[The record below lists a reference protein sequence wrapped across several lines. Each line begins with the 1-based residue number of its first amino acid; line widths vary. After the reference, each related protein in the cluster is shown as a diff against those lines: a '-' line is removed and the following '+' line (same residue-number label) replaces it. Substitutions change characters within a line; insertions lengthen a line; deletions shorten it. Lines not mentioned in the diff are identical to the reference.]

1 MSVAAAFEQVATSPP
16 VVWRAN
22 DEPIESFRWDEAD
35 RSIVRIVR
43 TRFGSEVE
51 SRIHSMHTPK
61 SKDLAAEFDAAW
73 LRASERPKL
82 PEGVA
87 VRFAD
92 LFAGCGAMSIG
103 VVEACRA
110 LGKTAHPMFAADMN
124 RKALGVYKE
133 NFTPTRSASDPIEHE
148 LDSPIGSALSNKERA
163 LKKRVGEIDLV
174 VGGPPCQGNS
184 DLNNHTRR
192 RDPKNELYLRM
203 VRFAEVF
210 EPATIII
217 ENVRGVLHD
226 QNNVVGVAQEALE
239 RFDYTVEVLMMPGE
253 DLGVPQ
259 RRRRVFLLAS
269 KDKLPPLGGEF
280 ARYRQPS
287 RSFAWACGDLIKA
300 NAHPLLDATGTPSA
314 TNKRRIDYLF
324 DNDCYDLPNSERPS
338 CHRDKEHSYNSVY
351 GRMTWNAP
359 APTITTGFG
368 SMGQGRYVHP
378 KQRRTITP
386 HEAARLQFIPDFF
399 TFSNSNRA
407 AVAEMIGNAVP
418 PKMAYVATLHLL
430 R

>member
-1 MSVAAAFEQVATSPP
+1 MSVAAVFEQVPTSPAAAWP
-16 VVWRAN
+16 AN
-22 DEPIESFRWDEAD
+22 DGPIESFRWDEAD
-35 RSIVRIVR
+35 GAIVR
-43 TRFGSEVE
+43 TVRDRGGHGIE
-51 SRIHSMHTPK
+51 SRIQLRHPPK
-61 SKDLAAEFDAAW
+61 SKDLGAEFDAAW
-73 LRASERPKL
+73 LRAPERPKL
-82 PEGVA
+82 RDAVD

-124 RKALGVYKE
+124 GKALDVYKE
-133 NFTPTRSASDPIEHE
+133 NFTPKRSASDPIEYD
-148 LDSPIGSALSNKERA
+148 LDSPIGSAPSEREKA
-163 LKKRVGEIDLV
+163 LKKRVGKIDLV

-192 RDPKNELYLRM
+192 RDPKNALYLRM

-210 EPATIII
+210 DPSSIII

-226 QNNVVGVAQEALE
+226 ENDVVGVAQRALE
-239 RFDYTVEVLMMPGE
+239 HHGYTVEVLVIPGE

-269 KDKLPPLGGEF
+269 KKELTPLGEQLGW
-280 ARYRQPS
+280 YRQPS
-287 RSFAWACGDLIKA
+287 RSFAWACRDLVKTTT
-300 NAHPLLDATGTPSA
+300 HPLLDAPGIPSA

-351 GRMTWNAP
+351 GRMRWNTP

-399 TFSNSNRA
+399 TFGDSNRA
-407 AVAEMIGNAVP
+407 AIAEMIGNAVP
-418 PKMAYVATLHLL
+418 PKMAYVAALHLL

>member
-1 MSVAAAFEQVATSPP
+1 MSVAVVEQVPTSPA
-16 VVWRAN
+16 WRAN
-22 DEPIESFRWDEAD
+22 NKPIESFRWNEAD
-35 RSIVRIVR
+35 RTFVRTVR
-43 TRFGSEVE
+43 TRFDSEVE
-51 SRIHSMHTPK
+51 SRIHSMHPPTLK
-61 SKDLAAEFDAAW
+61 NLAAEFDAAW
-73 LRASERPKL
+73 LRASERPKSADA
-82 PEGVA
+82 VD

-124 RKALGVYKE
+124 RKALDVYKA
-133 NFTPTRSASDPIEHE
+133 NFTPRRSASEPIEHE
-148 LDSPIGSALSNKERA
+148 LDSQIGSALSNKERA

-192 RDPKNELYLRM
+192 RDPKNALYLRM

-210 EPATIII
+210 EPSAIII

-226 QNNVVGVAQEALE
+226 RNNVVGVAQEALE
-239 RFDYTVEVLMMPGE
+239 RLDYTVEVLVIPGE

-269 KDKLPPLGGEF
+269 KDKLPPLGEELV
-280 ARYRQPS
+280 RYRQPS
-287 RSFAWACGDLIKA
+287 RSFAWACGDLIKTS
-300 NAHPLLDATGTPSA
+300 AHPLLDVTGTPSP

-351 GRMTWNAP
+351 GRMRWNAP

-378 KQRRTITP
+378 KLRRTITP

-399 TFSNSNRA
+399 TFGNSNRA

-418 PKMAYVATLHLL
+418 PKMAYVVALHLL

>member
-1 MSVAAAFEQVATSPP
+1 MSLAAVESVPVAAALDARDGSIETFHWDGAA
-16 VVWRAN
+16 RA
-22 DEPIESFRWDEAD
+22 
-35 RSIVRIVR
+35 IVR
-43 TRFGSEVE
+43 TVRPRSGSEVQ
-51 SRIHSMHTPK
+51 SRVSCDHLPK
-61 SKDLAAEFDAAW
+61 SKDFAAEFDAAW
-73 LRASERPKL
+73 LRSSESPKSS
-82 PEGVA
+82 GTGD

-124 RKALGVYKE
+124 RKALDVYNH
-133 NFTPTRSASDPIEHE
+133 NFTPRRSLSDVIEQE
-148 LDSPIGSALSNKERA
+148 LDSEVGAALSRKEKA
-163 LKKRVGEIDLV
+163 LKKRLDKIDLV
-174 VGGPPCQGNS
+174 IGGPPCQGNS

-192 RDPKNELYLRM
+192 RDPKNALYLRM

-210 EPATIII
+210 EPSSIII

-226 QNNVVGVAQEALE
+226 EHNVVSVAQEGLE
-239 RFDYTVEVLMMPGE
+239 RLHYTVEVLVVSGE

-269 KDKLPPLGGEF
+269 KSKLPPLVKDLHW
-280 ARYRQPS
+280 YHQPS
-287 RSFAWACGDLIKA
+287 RSFAWACYDLLKTKI
-300 NAHPLLDATGTPSA
+300 HPVMDATGLPSP
-314 TNKRRIDYLF
+314 TSKRRIDYLF
-324 DNDCYDLPNSERPS
+324 DNDYYDLPNSERPS
-338 CHRDKEHSYNSVY
+338 CHRDRQHSYNSVY
-351 GRMTWNAP
+351 GRMRWNEP

-368 SMGQGRYVHP
+368 SMGQGRFVHP

-399 TFSNSNRA
+399 SFGVSNRA
-407 AVAEMIGNAVP
+407 AIAEMIGNAVP
-418 PKMAYVATLHLL
+418 PKMAYVAALHLL

>member
-1 MSVAAAFEQVATSPP
+1 MSVAAVFDDAPP
-16 VVWRAN
+16 PPAVWRAK
-22 DEPIESFRWDEAD
+22 DDPVESFCWNEAD
-35 RSIVRIVR
+35 STIVR
-43 TRFGSEVE
+43 TVRTRSGSEIASPIQSE
-51 SRIHSMHTPK
+51 HPPK

-73 LRASERPKL
+73 LRVSERPKL
-82 PEGVA
+82 HDAVD

-124 RKALGVYKE
+124 RKALDVYIE
-133 NFTPTRSASDPIEHE
+133 NFTPRRSTSDPIEQE
-148 LDSPIGSALSNKERA
+148 LDSPIGSALSHKERA
-163 LKKRVGEIDLV
+163 LKKRIGAIDLV

-192 RDPKNELYLRM
+192 SDPKNALYLRM
-203 VRFAEVF
+203 ARFAEVF
-210 EPATIII
+210 EPTSIII

-226 QNNVVGVAQEALE
+226 KNNVVGVAQEALE
-239 RFDYTVEVLMMPGE
+239 RLDYTVEVLVIPGE
-253 DLGVPQ
+253 DVGVPQ

-269 KDKLPPLGGEF
+269 KNKLRPLGQEL
-280 ARYRQPS
+280 ARYRRPS
-287 RSFAWACGDLIKA
+287 RSFAWACGDLLKTG
-300 NAHPLLDATGTPSA
+300 AHPVMDTTGTPSD

-324 DNDCYDLPNSERPS
+324 DNECYDLPNTQRPS
-338 CHRDKEHSYNSVY
+338 CHRDKDHSYNSVY
-351 GRMTWNAP
+351 GRMRWDGP

-378 KQRRTITP
+378 KLRRTITP

-399 TFSNSNRA
+399 TFGNCNRA

>member
-1 MSVAAAFEQVATSPP
+1 MSVAAVFEQVPTSPP
-16 VVWRAN
+16 AVRRAN
-22 DEPIESFRWDEAD
+22 DDSIESFRWDEAA
-35 RSIVRIVR
+35 STIVR
-43 TRFGSEVE
+43 TVRARSGAEVE
-51 SRIHSMHTPK
+51 SRIHSMSPK

-73 LRASERPKL
+73 IRASERPKL
-82 PEGVA
+82 PGSIDVQ
-87 VRFAD
+87 FAD

-124 RKALGVYKE
+124 RKALDVYQA
-133 NFTPTRSASDPIEHE
+133 NFTPRRSSSDPIEHD
-148 LDSPIGSALSNKERA
+148 LDSPIGSALSNKERT
-163 LKKRVGEIDLV
+163 LKRRVGAIDLV
-174 VGGPPCQGNS
+174 IGGPPCQGNS

-192 RDPKNELYLRM
+192 SDPKNALYLRM

-210 EPATIII
+210 DPSTIII

-226 QNNVVGVAQEALE
+226 RNNVTGVAQEALE
-239 RFDYTVEVLMMPGE
+239 RLGYTVEVLVIPGE
-253 DLGVPQ
+253 DIGVPQ

-269 KDKLPPLGGEF
+269 TGKLRPLGEEL

-287 RSFAWACGDLIKA
+287 RSFAWACGDLVKST
-300 NAHPLLDATGTPSA
+300 AHPLLDATGKPSA

-324 DNDCYDLPNSERPS
+324 DNDCFDLPNNERPS
-338 CHRDKEHSYNSVY
+338 CHRDKAHSYNSVY
-351 GRMTWNAP
+351 GRMRWGEP

-368 SMGQGRYVHP
+368 SMGQGRFVHP

-386 HEAARLQFIPDFF
+386 REAARLQFIPDFF
-399 TFSNSNRA
+399 SFGDANRA
-407 AVAEMIGNAVP
+407 AIAEMIGNAVP
-418 PKMAYVATLHLL
+418 PKMAYVAALHLL